1 MRNERYNLETRSY
14 MNKASKFK
22 WLGKIFLFALFLSP
36 FTVVAATAV
45 PPPEYCPP
53 VAIIPSKRVVKTA
66 VYKGMP
72 YGAGEVAH
80 YAAYWSGI
88 HAGDHTM
95 RVLDPVLREGEW
107 HQVFTSEAI
116 TGEWFK
122 RIYVARY
129 LTQAYSQVGTFAASW
144 FHGSEYR
151 KPPLFSAFKEDKLFF
166 FSQLACTATEEI
178 QTNQK
183 PKEHESH
190 FLERGATDVLSG
202 FYKLRTVVFEL
213 HKPMAILAYSSAKN
227 WTLQAEPVLFETLS
241 LPIGKIEAVKL
252 KMHTYMGKE
261 LQQKGDVYTWIATKH
276 PNHPLLQVEG
286 KVKWGSIR
294 MFLDRYTPG
303 ASSH

>member
-1 MRNERYNLETRSY
+1 MQNKTSNLETRSY

-22 WLGKIFLFALFLSP
+22 KLCVFSSVFLCWVSASLFAEA
-36 FTVVAATAV
+36 AATPLPV
-45 PPPEYCPP
+45 CPPPAP
-53 VAIIPSKRVVKTA
+53 AGGKRILKSE

-72 YGAGEVAH
+72 YGTGEVAH
-80 YAAYWSGI
+80 YTAHWSGI

-95 RVLDPVLREGEW
+95 RVLEPVLREGSW

-116 TGEWFK
+116 TGDWFK
-122 RIYVARY
+122 GIYTARY
-129 LTQAYSQVGTFAASW
+129 LTKAYCFPVTFGASW

-151 KPPLFSAFKEDKLFF
+151 KPPLFSEFKEEKS
-166 FSQLACTATEEI
+166 FSFLQQVCSVKEEI
-178 QTNQK
+178 QTNDK
-183 PKEHESH
+183 KKEYEEH

-202 FYKLRTVVFEL
+202 FYKLRTATFEL
-213 HKPMAILAYSSAKN
+213 HKSIEILAYSSAKN
-227 WTLQAEPVLFETLS
+227 WTLQAEPVLFETLA

-286 KVKWGSIR
+286 KVKWGSVR
-294 MFLDRYTPG
+294 MVLDRYTPG
-303 ASSH
+303 ASK

>member
-1 MRNERYNLETRSY
+1 

-22 WLGKIFLFALFLSP
+22 WLADFFLSASLLSS
-36 FTVVAATAV
+36 FFSVTAAPAT
-45 PPPEYCPP
+45 PPEHCPS
-53 VAIIPSKRVVKTA
+53 AMTGSSKRVVKTA

-95 RVLDPVLREGEW
+95 RVLEPVLREGEW

-116 TGEWFK
+116 TGDWFNG
-122 RIYVARY
+122 IYIARY
-129 LTQAYSQVGTFAASW
+129 LTQAYSQAGTFAASW

-151 KPPLFSAFKEDKLFF
+151 KPPLFSEFKEDKLFS
-166 FSQLACTATEEI
+166 FSQLACTALEEI
-178 QTNQK
+178 QTNEK
-183 PKEHESH
+183 PKEHETH

-202 FYKLRTVVFEL
+202 FYKLRTAAFEL
-213 HKPMAILAYSSAKN
+213 HKPVAILAYSSAKN

-261 LQQKGDVYTWIATKH
+261 LQQKGDVYSWIATKH